1 MLPPNAGCY
10 HPEMSLTPD
19 NPGKPG
25 NHLGQDSARDRR
37 ATAWRA
43 FLRAH
48 ATVIGELEQEM
59 QEGEGLPL
67 TWYDILVNLECAPNC
82 RLRMQALA
90 DSILLSR
97 SGLTR
102 LLDRMAAAGLV
113 RREPCPEDRRGTYAA
128 LTEPGRQA
136 LEKAAPGH
144 LAGVDH
150 HFLSKLDDDDIE
162 ALIAA
167 FGKVVPGREPET
179 PEPEAIGAEASHSY

>member
-1 MLPPNAGCY
+1 MLPPKLGCY

-19 NPGKPG
+19 NPDNRPSHNSAG
-25 NHLGQDSARDRR
+25 DSAGDRR

-59 QEGEGLPL
+59 EEGEGLPL

-102 LLDRMAAAGLV
+102 LLDRMATAGLV
-113 RREPCPEDRRGTYAA
+113 RREPCSEDRRGTYAA
-128 LTEPGRQA
+128 LTDQGRQA

-144 LAGVDH
+144 LAGVDR
-150 HFLSKLDDDDIE
+150 HFLSKLGDDDIE
-162 ALIAA
+162 ALILA
-167 FGKVVPGREPET
+167 FGKVVPQREPEPVGPVRT
-179 PEPEAIGAEASHSY
+179 GALHSL